1 MMVATFSSS
10 KITGTRISKG
20 SATLTSGVGRSYVRS
35 VPRQHRE
42 LSEGRVATSTGV
54 IQRRLPEGPLRE
66 MPHENRVHSHR
77 YELVNVPSAS
87 LGMSRS
93 FQNIDALKF
102 HPEFFEEFLQIP
114 DMLYCHV
121 HMPAFIL

>member
-1 MMVATFSSS
+1 MTVATFSSS

-42 LSEGRVATSTGV
+42 LSEGSPQAQESFGGDCRKA
-54 IQRRLPEGPLRE
+54 RE
-66 MPHENRVHSHR
+66 TPHENRVHSHR
-77 YELVNVPSAS
+77 HELVNVPSAS